1 MVGATSDEWRF
12 FLVPSGAIPQI
23 SAEVLA
29 GVVAAY
35 GLPVERALEAYRA
48 ADPAAGVGDLLA
60 ELQGDWY
67 VRIPVMRLADAH
79 AKGASRTFVYE
90 FAWPSRQFN
99 GLLGACHGLEIG
111 FVFDTLGCGT
121 EPVAGA
127 DPPQLLADVMHAAW
141 VGFATTGDPGWPRY
155 ELTRRATM
163 RFDSTSTI
171 EADPQAWKRAL
182 WDGAR

>member
-163 RFDSTSTI
+163 RFDSTSQVVF
-171 EADPQAWKRAL
+171 DPLAWKRTL
-182 WDGAR
+182 WEGAR